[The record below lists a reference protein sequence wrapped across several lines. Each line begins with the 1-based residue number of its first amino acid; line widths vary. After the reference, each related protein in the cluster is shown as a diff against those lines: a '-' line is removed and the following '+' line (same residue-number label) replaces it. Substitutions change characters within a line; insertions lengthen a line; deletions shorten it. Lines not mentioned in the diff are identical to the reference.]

1 MIVVIYKGKG
11 REGTKQVPFTS
22 KALAIKKAKDLYK
35 KGYCNVKVSE
45 ISEKVL
51 FIPGRTIW
59 LYCEREA
66 SKMGDCEDCLYY
78 HLGTCEEAEPG
89 TEATCFVDYNEEE

>member
-22 KALAIKKAKDLYK
+22 KSLAIKKAKDLYK

-45 ISEKVL
+45 ISIFPKL
-51 FIPGRTIW
+51 TITPF
-59 LYCEREA
+59 L
-66 SKMGDCEDCLYY
+66 
-78 HLGTCEEAEPG
+78 
-89 TEATCFVDYNEEE
+89 VII

>member
-59 LYCEREA
+59 RYKRISWSKAKDDLKVNRE
-66 SKMGDCEDCLYY
+66 E
-78 HLGTCEEAEPG
+78 
-89 TEATCFVDYNEEE
+89 

>member
-35 KGYCNVKVSE
+35 YISRKGMKHKC
-45 ISEKVL
+45 
-51 FIPGRTIW
+51 
-59 LYCEREA
+59 
-66 SKMGDCEDCLYY
+66 M
-78 HLGTCEEAEPG
+78 
-89 TEATCFVDYNEEE
+89 

>member
-35 KGYCNVKVSE
+35 KGYCNVKLSE
-45 ISEKVL
+45 ISEKIL

-59 LYCEREA
+59 LEYSYLLKAMAWIC
-66 SKMGDCEDCLYY
+66 
-78 HLGTCEEAEPG
+78 
-89 TEATCFVDYNEEE
+89 VNEESGEFICEAKTLKEIEEILIKN

>member
-22 KALAIKKAKDLYK
+22 KTLAIKKAKDLYK

-45 ISEKVL
+45 ISEKIL
-51 FIPGRTIW
+51 FIPWRTI
-59 LYCEREA
+59 
-66 SKMGDCEDCLYY
+66 
-78 HLGTCEEAEPG
+78 
-89 TEATCFVDYNEEE
+89 